1 MEKQPILIVEDN
13 AIIALCIKKMLTDFG
28 YEVVGH
34 ADSGEQ
40 AIQKAVETRP
50 ALVLMDIELIGEM
63 NGIEAAEQ
71 IRRQFDIPVIYLTA
85 YSDDTRLQQAK
96 TTAPYGYLIKPI
108 QGRELYAAIEMALY
122 KHKSEQQQRQIE
134 AHIHYNQKTES
145 LGRMSGA
152 VAHNFNNIMA
162 TILGYAELMQL
173 ELSPNSPVQPMIQ
186 EILTATMRASKIT
199 RQILEYTGQIQSRP
213 EKIHL
218 SMLIRDMT
226 PLIEVSISKKITLA
240 YELTDKIPVINIDPN
255 QIRQIVINLISNAS
269 EAIGEQEGT
278 ITIRTEI
285 TGADRAFLSE
295 PYLDADLPEGKY
307 AAFEISD
314 TGCGMDES
322 IKAKIFDPFFTT
334 KFLGRGLGLPAVLG
348 IVRQYRGAIKVF
360 STIGSGTTIKV
371 LFPI

>member
-1 MEKQPILIVEDN
+1 MEKQNILIVEDN
-13 AIIALCIKKMLTDFG
+13 AIIALCIRKMLADFG
-28 YEVVGH
+28 YEVIGT
-34 ADSGEQ
+34 ADSGEE
-40 AIQKAVETRP
+40 AIRKAAEMRP
-50 ALVLMDIELIGEM
+50 ALILMDIELIGEM

-71 IRRQFDIPVIYLTA
+71 IRRQSDIPVIYLTA

-108 QGRELYAAIEMALY
+108 QGRELRAAIEMALY
-122 KHKSEQQQRQIE
+122 KHKSEEQQRQIAE
-134 AHIHYNQKTES
+134 HIHYAQKAES

-173 ELSPNSPVQPMIQ
+173 ELSPNSPVQPMIR

-199 RQILEYTGQIQSRP
+199 RQILEYTGQVQNRP

-226 PLIEVSISKKITLA
+226 PLIEVSASKKITLT
-240 YELTDKIPVINIDPN
+240 YDLMDKIPLINVDPN

-269 EAIGEQEGT
+269 EAIGDQEGT
-278 ITIRTEI
+278 ITIRTGI
-285 TGADRAFLSE
+285 TEADRAFLSE

-307 AAFEISD
+307 AVFEVSD
-314 TGCGMDES
+314 TGCGMDCAA
-322 IKAKIFDPFFTT
+322 KAKIFDPFFTT
-334 KFLGRGLGLPAVLG
+334 KFFGRGLGLPAVLG
-348 IVRQYRGAIKVF
+348 ILRQYRGAIKVF
-360 STIGSGTTIKV
+360 STMGSGTTIRV
-371 LFPI
+371 LFPS